1 MSAFPFD
8 AVIFDMDGVLVD
20 TEFYYQKELEKFIDY
35 LQISVTRD
43 ELNAIVGSS
52 HRDFQRVLVDW
63 HERAG
68 LGKLSVE
75 AAEAKLIAART
86 ASDVTRRCLQL
97 FGGYGYTRDY
107 PIERMMR
114 DAKITEIYEGT
125 SEVQM
130 MVISGALLK

>member
-1 MSAFPFD
+1 MVRAPARGRPFVREGAVSAFPFD

-52 HRDFQRVLVDW
+52 HRDFQQVLVDW

-68 LGKLSVE
+68 LGKLQRILFHKRIAVE
-75 AAEAKLIAART
+75 DLVVLLPLGKRL
-86 ASDVTRRCLQL
+86 TR
-97 FGGYGYTRDY
+97 
-107 PIERMMR
+107 
-114 DAKITEIYEGT
+114 
-125 SEVQM
+125 
-130 MVISGALLK
+130 MVLGLVVDLHTPR